1 MLLALHSIV
10 TTAHP
15 VNGISALAP
24 TAWSA
29 GKTKHPSPNHIPPGL
44 PANLNDRQNNNQQK
58 KLLTYTHTHTHTNPK
73 PQISL
78 TISHPKTETGSLF
91 D

>member
-24 TAWSA
+24 TAWSP

-44 PANLNDRQNNNQQK
+44 PANLTDQQNNNQQK
-58 KLLTYTHTHTHTNPK
+58 KLLTYTHTHTHKSEATDKLNYLP
-73 PQISL
+73 P
-78 TISHPKTETGSLF
+78 
-91 D
+91 